1 MDDAARRVRQA
12 ARDAR
17 SSDDLVRDDFE
28 TTWDE
33 TTWDENDMLVP
44 LDEETL
50 DEKASTQMGDMYESR
65 RRDAN

>member
-17 SSDDLVRDDFE
+17 SSDDLVRDDLE
-28 TTWDE
+28 M
-33 TTWDENDMLVP
+33 TWDENDMLVP

-65 RRDAN
+65 RRDTN